1 MRILILTALIGLTAC
16 STGRREELPPPQ
28 LPQRAGVDATVAAGA
43 EGIEFRATGEG
54 FVLDIFGTE
63 RIRLTLT
70 GADEPIVFPKPEPRY
85 PAWNGMIYETT
96 DGGRRLIIEVRNFS
110 RCPSGEPTVQLTLD
124 GRAFTGCGQSF

>member
-1 MRILILTALIGLTAC
+1 MRVLIVTALIALTAC
-16 STGRREELPPPQ
+16 STGPREELPPPQ
-28 LPQRAGVDATVAAGA
+28 LPQRAGVDTTVAARA

-54 FVLDIFGTE
+54 FVLDIFRTE